1 MNSKKT
7 LYYIS
12 FFSLFVFII
21 FLNYDIYMILTD
33 ETISV
38 KNIDRVFISVGL
50 LDITFLSLLIYLFF
64 IQKNIEKK
72 VKSTDNLSEAHQ
84 FLANMTHELR
94 TPLTG
99 MLGFVTLLKE
109 SELDA
114 EQEKYVGTIEKSSHN
129 LLTLVNNILDYSK
142 ASSGKTELDNHP
154 FDMMETI
161 EESVEGYITKVA
173 EKYIELGLYID
184 PSLPRNLIGDS
195 SKISQV
201 ILNLLSNAIK
211 FTPEHG
217 LVNISIIRIA
227 ETNNDIKINFSV
239 KDSGIGISKDKI
251 EKIFEAFS
259 QAEISTSRE
268 FGGTG
273 LGLSIS
279 SSFVEMMGGK
289 LDIESKENEGTTF
302 FFSLVLQKESFVVPY
317 ARHNLAQKNIAYV
330 IPHDNRTY
338 ELIDKNL
345 EHYIH
350 STNANYKTYYQDE
363 VFELTKLPDILFINH
378 RYLLEEGLLD
388 KFLALK
394 TKIILISCAE
404 PEKITTLYE
413 KRVSN
418 FIFKPINY
426 SKIINALTFKEKEK
440 INIDSSYEI
449 LVVEDNTINQKLIH
463 KLLLNMKMN
472 VTLANNGLEGF
483 ELYKKNRYNI
493 VLMDIQ
499 MPIMSGI
506 ESTKKIRAYEKEEAL
521 SATPIIAVTANNSRE
536 NIKEYLAIGM
546 DDFLAK
552 PINIKKLENV
562 IKEYTKGNKK
572 IILLYKDNQL
582 TTKIYTSILEQLGY
596 KVDACFDKDIFID
609 KFSNK
614 LYSMVLF
621 DTETFDNSHET
632 NLICDI
638 AISSTIPSFAFSV
651 NSQYKRCS
659 TLLSPNVYGKKLQY
673 TLEHLE
679 DMVNV

>member
-1 MNSKKT
+1 
-7 LYYIS
+7 
-12 FFSLFVFII
+12 
-21 FLNYDIYMILTD
+21 
-33 ETISV
+33 
-38 KNIDRVFISVGL
+38 
-50 LDITFLSLLIYLFF
+50 
-64 IQKNIEKK
+64 
-72 VKSTDNLSEAHQ
+72 
-84 FLANMTHELR
+84 
-94 TPLTG
+94 